1 MTARSETGLPVRTLV
16 IMTGCNPLYEETT
29 TSLAVLG
36 AHHLTLEGAGH
47 HVPDDPRAMAARREH
62 RGE

>member
-1 MTARSETGLPVRTLV
+1 
-16 IMTGCNPLYEETT
+16 MTGCNPLYEETT